1 MYFRNY
7 RLGKRGL
14 DKCLKNPPSECPS
27 INNMVNG
34 HKHCCSLDDV
44 TFTIFID
51 ESEHNSVQES
61 LDSCYVKS

>member
-7 RLGKRGL
+7 RLRKKL
-14 DKCLKNPPSECPS
+14 FDKCLKNPASECPS
-27 INNMVNG
+27 TNNMVKG

-51 ESEHNSVQES
+51 ESEHNSVEKG
-61 LDSCYVKS
+61 LG